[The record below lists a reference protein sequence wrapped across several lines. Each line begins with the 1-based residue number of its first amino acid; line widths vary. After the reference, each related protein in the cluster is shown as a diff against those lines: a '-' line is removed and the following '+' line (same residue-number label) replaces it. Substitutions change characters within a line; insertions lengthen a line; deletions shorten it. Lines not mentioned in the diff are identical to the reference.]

1 MKINEFKK
9 TLFVNLYG
17 GPCAGK
23 STIAA
28 HVFAELKWN
37 KFSSEIITEY
47 AKQLVWEES
56 FPKMRNQLYILGK
69 QHNKQFTLNGKVDVA
84 VTDSPFILSL
94 IYDDGR
100 TSFLRE
106 MAMGEFNK
114 LWNMN
119 IFLERAHEYDPTGR
133 TQKTKEEAV
142 VKDNEIKQFL
152 FDNGIEYITM
162 KSNKEAVEVITDMI
176 KKELE
181 QNGDNN

>member
-1 MKINEFKK
+1 MK

-28 HVFAELKWN
+28 GVFAELKWN
-37 KFSSEIITEY
+37 RISAEIITEY

-94 IYDDGR
+94 VYDEGR
-100 TSFLRE
+100 TTHMSE
-106 MAMGEFNK
+106 MAIAEFNK
-114 LWNMN
+114 LWNIN
-119 IFLERAHEYDPTGR
+119 IFVERAPEYDPTGR
-133 TQKTKEEAV
+133 TQKTIEEAI
-142 VKDNEIKQFL
+142 VKDVEIKKFL
-152 FDNGIEYITM
+152 TDNKIEYISIPFSRDATI
-162 KSNKEAVEVITDMI
+162 AITDII
-176 KKELE
+176 KIELE
-181 QNGDNN
+181 KNGNNN